1 MRIKSFIF
9 QFRPFC
15 RHIYIL
21 SSKST
26 LGGPSY
32 NFSSSSFT
40 SNLHQQSH
48 SHKNSQVEGQ
58 LIKNNR
64 WDLFASL
71 VLERV
76 PVVTSTMTS
85 LESEYSTLLSKYEA
99 ELSKKS
105 DHELRKEKDS

>member
-1 MRIKSFIF
+1 MMIKSFIF

-32 NFSSSSFT
+32 NFSTSSFT
-40 SNLHQQSH
+40 SNLHLQSH

-58 LIKNNR
+58 LNNR

-76 PVVTSTMTS
+76 PVVPSTMTS